1 MAMTEPAD
9 VLRKVAVVAGSVS
22 VRIPPGWLVVGTYV
36 RLSRRGRRVVLE
48 PVQLVSGGNR

>member
-1 MAMTEPAD
+1 MTEPAD